1 MRTEHGS
8 LVNSV
13 TLDVFEADIN
23 IVITENPNR
32 FVDDA
37 GLAGWVKENPEQDLM
52 DHTDALTFRVRFSDH
67 YILMSPNVT
76 PGTIAHECIHCI
88 SDIFY
93 DRGVKC
99 NLDDSE
105 NFAYHVGWLTDV
117 AYKTLNEYLKPNG
130 RKKTIRRNDH
140 LRGGG
145 DNTESPGG
153 RDNQKEQGDRQA

>member
-1 MRTEHGS
+1 MKKINGS
-8 LVNSV
+8 LVNEVS
-13 TLDVFEADIN
+13 LDVFEADIY
-23 IVITENPNR
+23 IVITDNPNR

-52 DHTDALTFRVRFSDH
+52 IYTDALTFRVRFAAH

-88 SDIFY
+88 ADIFY

-105 NFAYHVGWLTDV
+105 NLAYHVGWLTDV

-130 RKKTIRRNDH
+130 RKKTFRRNRN
-140 LRGGG
+140 LRRAGDDTEGPGGG
-145 DNTESPGG
+145 DN
-153 RDNQKEQGDRQA
+153 KEKQGDRQT

>member
-1 MRTEHGS
+1 MKDGW
-8 LVNSV
+8 LVRDVS
-13 TLDVFEADIN
+13 LDVFEADIH

-32 FVDDA
+32 FVEDRD
-37 GLAGWVKENPEQDLM
+37 LSGWVKENPEQDLM
-52 DHTDALTFRVRFSDH
+52 DHTDALTFRVRFADH

-88 SDIFY
+88 ADIFY

-105 NFAYHVGWLTDV
+105 NFAYHVGWLTDK
-117 AYKTLNEYLKPNG
+117 AYQALNEYLKPNG
-130 RKKTIRRNDH
+130 RKKTIHRNRD
-140 LRGGG
+140 LRGAG

-153 RDNQKEQGDRQA
+153 GNNQEKQGD